1 MNGRK
6 IRFQSANELADFPD
20 CRTYFNFSLGQKLA
34 RSFGFLQACTQQTS
48 ARMAGLRL
56 HLAACTTPS
65 SLNFWRMNTPERLA
79 VVFVMTVNL
88 PPRADEAADY
98 R

>member
-1 MNGRK
+1 MYV
-6 IRFQSANELADFPD
+6 IEQL
-20 CRTYFNFSLGQKLA
+20 CRIDGSTA
-34 RSFGFLQACTQQTS
+34 AQQTS